1 MKKSDYIETIKL
13 AIPVVIG
20 QLSSMLMN
28 VTDNIMVGHINPE
41 SLSAATLAT
50 SVFIL
55 IAIIA
60 LGAMN
65 AVPSLVSEAR
75 GAENKTEL
83 SNLLQATKWSGLLW
97 GISSGILVYLSS
109 YLVGYLGQP
118 VEDVTLAIPFIRVFA
133 YATPF
138 MIIFLAIK
146 GFFDG
151 MEQTK
156 IGMIVSIAGLVL
168 NLFLNQILIFGC
180 CGYAGMGFIGS
191 AWATFTSRFLMM
203 VAMIVILYKHEF
215 SRLYNTAKGIWT
227 PTLRKLLLMGFPMG
241 LQIFFEIAAFS
252 GAAIMIGWLEGRS
265 AIVGRSAHQIVLNMC
280 SITYM
285 VALGISVAGSVRV
298 GEAYGRKDPEGI
310 RNAGK
315 AALRIGIGSMGFFSL
330 ILLLTSTLFTQI
342 YGISDPEV
350 QSVTLRLSI
359 IAAIF
364 QLFDGAQCVSA
375 GLLRGLQDVVF
386 PTFVTFATYWVMW
399 IPLAYYLGF
408 KCNMGVDGIW
418 WGDVIALAVAAVA
431 LYGRYVYLLKRGVV
445 E

>member
-1 MKKSDYIETIKL
+1 MKKSEYIETVQL

-28 VTDNIMVGHINPE
+28 VTDNVMVGHINPE

-75 GAENKTEL
+75 GAENEVEL
-83 SNLLQATKWSGLLW
+83 SNLLQATKWSGVIW
-97 GISSGILVYLSS
+97 GIGSGILVYLSS
-109 YLVGYLGQP
+109 FFIGSLGQP
-118 VEDVTLAIPFIRVFA
+118 AQDVALAAPFIRIFA

-151 MEQTK
+151 MEKTR
-156 IGMIVSIAGLVL
+156 IGMIVSILGLIL

-180 CGYAGMGFIGS
+180 FGYTGMGFIGS

-215 SRLYNTAKGIWT
+215 SRLYGNAKEIWT
-227 PTLRKLLLMGFPMG
+227 PALRKLFSLGFPMG

-252 GAAIMIGWLEGRS
+252 GAAIMIGWFEGRS
-265 AIVGRSAHQIVLNMC
+265 ATVGRSAHQIVLNMC

-285 VALGISVAGSVRV
+285 VAMGISVAGSVRV
-298 GEAYGRKDPEGI
+298 GEAYGRKDAEGI

-315 AALRIGIGSMGFFSL
+315 AALRIGIGAMGVFSL
-330 ILLLTSTLFTQI
+330 ILLLTSTFFTSI
-342 YGISDPEV
+342 YGIYDKEV
-350 QSVTLRLSI
+350 QDVTLRLSI
-359 IAAIF
+359 IAAVF

-399 IPLAYYLGF
+399 IPLAYYLAF
-408 KCNMGVDGIW
+408 KCKMGVDGIW
-418 WGDVIALAVAAVA
+418 WGDVIALGVAAVA
-431 LYGRYVYLLKRGVV
+431 LYARYIYLLKKGVI
-445 E
+445 